1 LNAAQRI
8 DIANSTMNE
17 CETNDLSESTPTTSV
32 EQPISTDQMAPL
44 EQQVVPLQQA
54 MPAQQLPGVQQ
65 ISFEQ
70 LHPDSIVV
78 ERWAGLIFVAVL
90 GFIALVVWVTLTF
103 FVFPIWDFR
112 CWLIGLSCVALLGL
126 LGAFV
131 RMDPVWKFRNTRL
144 RELPG
149 GLELQRGYVWWH
161 RIFVPRER
169 IQHTDVVQ
177 GPLMRRFNL
186 ATLVINTAGTHEHS
200 ISIEG
205 LDFQRAEQLRAS
217 LLIKNLNPPI
227 PLQPQGPN
235 ESVVDVVT
243 SDGGG

>member
-1 LNAAQRI
+1 
-8 DIANSTMNE
+8 MNE
-17 CETNDLSESTPTTSV
+17 FETNDLSESTPTTSV
-32 EQPISTDQMAPL
+32 EQTVPTDQVSPL
-44 EQQVVPLQQA
+44 EQEVVPLQQS
-54 MPAQQLPGVQQ
+54 MPGQQLPVVQQ
-65 ISFEQ
+65 IPFEQ

-90 GFIALVVWVTLTF
+90 GFIALVVWVALTI
-103 FVFPIWDFR
+103 FVFPIWNFR
-112 CWLIGLSCVALLGL
+112 CWLIGLSCVAFLGL

-217 LLIKNLNPPI
+217 LLVKNLTQSI
-227 PLQPQGPN
+227 PLPTQEPT
-235 ESVVDVVT
+235 ESVVDLV
-243 SDGGG
+243 SKDGGV

>member
-1 LNAAQRI
+1 
-8 DIANSTMNE
+8 MNE
-17 CETNDLSESTPTTSV
+17 CETNDLSESPPTASLEHPV
-32 EQPISTDQMAPL
+32 STDQVGQL
-44 EQQVVPLQQA
+44 EQQVEPPQQV
-54 MPAQQLPGVQQ
+54 MPAQQVPSVQQ
-65 ISFEQ
+65 IPFEQ

-90 GFIALVVWVTLTF
+90 GFIALMVWVPLTVT
-103 FVFPIWDFR
+103 VFPIWDFR
-112 CWLIGLSCVALLGL
+112 CWLIGLSCVALLGS

-131 RMDPVWKFRNTRL
+131 RMDPVWKFRNTRF

-177 GPLMRRFNL
+177 GPLMRRYNL

-217 LLIKNLNPPI
+217 LLIKNLDPPV
-227 PLQPQGPN
+227 PLPPQGHE
-235 ESVVDVVT
+235 ESVVDLVT
-243 SDGGG
+243 NNGGA

>member
-1 LNAAQRI
+1 
-8 DIANSTMNE
+8 MNE
-17 CETNDLSESTPTTSV
+17 CETNDLSESTPIASV
-32 EQPISTDQMAPL
+32 EQPVPIDQVAPL
-44 EQQVVPLQQA
+44 EQQVVPIQQS
-54 MPAQQLPGVQQ
+54 MHEKQLPGMQQ
-65 ISFEQ
+65 IPFEQ

-90 GFIALVVWVTLTF
+90 GFIALVVWVTLTI
-103 FVFPIWDFR
+103 FVFPIWNFR
-112 CWLIGLSCVALLGL
+112 CWLIGLSCVAFLGL

-131 RMDPVWKFRNTRL
+131 RMDPVWRFRNTRL

-149 GLELQRGYVWWH
+149 GLELHRGYVWWH

-217 LLIKNLNPPI
+217 LLIKNLTRSIPP
-227 PLQPQGPN
+227 PTQEPT
-235 ESVVDVVT
+235 ESVVDLVAK
-243 SDGGG
+243 DGGV

>member
-1 LNAAQRI
+1 
-8 DIANSTMNE
+8 MNE
-17 CETNDLSESTPTTSV
+17 CEAKDLSESPTTASV
-32 EQPISTDQMAPL
+32 EQPVFTAQTLPL
-44 EQQVVPLQQA
+44 EQQA
-54 MPAQQLPGVQQ
+54 MSAQQLPREQQ
-65 ISFEQ
+65 SPFEQ
-70 LHPDSIVV
+70 LHPDSIAV
-78 ERWAGLIFVAVL
+78 ERWAGLIFFSVL
-90 GFIALVVWVTLTF
+90 GLIALAVWVALTIL
-103 FVFPIWDFR
+103 VFPIWDFR
-112 CWLIGLSCVALLGL
+112 CWLIGLSCLALLGL

-131 RMDPVWKFRNTRL
+131 RMDPVWKFRNTRF

-177 GPLMRRFNL
+177 GPLMRSFNL

-217 LLIKNLNPPI
+217 LLIKNLNPSI
-227 PLQPQGPN
+227 PVPPQVPK
-235 ESVVDVVT
+235 ESVVDLVT
-243 SDGGG
+243 KDGAG